1 MITLSVVMKMDKVY
15 DFSWVLSEIDNSL
28 ILKLV
33 SSDGSIGIYQVNDLI
48 MGYNLDKVSVKFAN
62 ANDLINFINY
72 GAVRFRDVNHPENII
87 DIPIKKVWRLYLN
100 SNLVGMGDKKKNS
113 LKQLAAIVVCDQ
125 EMLKEDAFVYTYK
138 VNKESDELRKLL
150 KLAFN
155 FDYLGMQD
163 MFNALAK
170 INLINYKMDNSNNV
184 KMKRT

>member
-1 MITLSVVMKMDKVY
+1 MDQVY
-15 DFSWVLSEIDNSL
+15 SFDWLIQEIDNSI

-33 SSDGSIGIYQVNDLI
+33 NTDGVIGVYQVSDLI
-48 MGYNLDKVSVKFAN
+48 MGYNFDKVAVKFAN

-72 GAVRFRDVNHPENII
+72 GAVRFRDVNYPENII
-87 DIPIKKVWRLYLN
+87 DIPIKKVWRLFLN
-100 SNLVGMGDKKKNS
+100 SNLIGKGNKKKSS
-113 LKQLAAIVVCDQ
+113 LKQLN
-125 EMLKEDAFVYTYK
+125 AFVVYDKETLKDDALIYTYK
-138 VNKESDELRKLL
+138 VNNESDELRKVL

-170 INLINYKMDNSNNV
+170 INLINYKMESSNSV